1 MRDRHLFNKEK
12 LMKAVMCKAWGPPQS
27 LVVETLPDLLP
38 EATEVIID
46 VKAAGVNFPDVL
58 IIQNEYQVKPPLPFT
73 PGAEL
78 AGIVRAVGKDVTR
91 FKPGDAV
98 TALST
103 HGAFGTQARML
114 ADDVMPMPPDVD
126 FDTAAAFFM
135 TYGTSYH
142 AVVNRGQLKAGETML
157 VLGAAGGVGL
167 AAIEI
172 GKAIGAQ
179 VIAAASA
186 DEKLAVCREHGA
198 DATINYSAENLRD
211 RIKDL
216 TGGKGPDVIFD
227 PVGGV
232 YAEPAFRSIGWRGR
246 YLVVG
251 FANGAIPKLPFN
263 LALLKGAALV
273 GVFWGDF
280 IKREPHASQA
290 DVATMAGWM
299 KAGKIRPHIS
309 ARYTLEETPQ
319 ALLDMAARK
328 ITGKVL
334 IIP

>member
-1 MRDRHLFNKEK
+1 
-12 LMKAVMCKAWGPPQS
+12 MKAVMCKAWGPPQS
-27 LVVETLPDLLP
+27 LEVETLPDMHP
-38 EATEVIID
+38 AATEVIID
-46 VKAAGVNFPDVL
+46 VRAAGVNFPDVL

-78 AGIVRAVGKDVTR
+78 AGVVRAVGKDVTK

-114 ADDVMPMPPDVD
+114 ADDVMLMPTDVD

-142 AVVNRGQLKAGETML
+142 GVVDRGQLKAGETML

-172 GKAIGAQ
+172 GKAIGAT
-179 VIAAASA
+179 VIAAAST
-186 DEKLAVCREHGA
+186 DEKLTVCRAHGA

-211 RIKDL
+211 RIRDL

-232 YAEPAFRSIGWRGR
+232 YAEPAFRSIGWGGR

-251 FANGAIPKLPFN
+251 FANGVIPKLPFN

-290 DVATMAGWM
+290 NVATLAVWM

-319 ALLDMAARK
+319 ALLDMAARRV
-328 ITGKVL
+328 TGKVL